1 MLLNSMPT
9 IHESSVSAKEKRS
22 MARAAE
28 LRIQLASFNHF
39 YNQALQAPE
48 TASTLLPFKI
58 SKPLS
63 TMVPELKQK
72 ILTTLRTHT
81 FSPTP
86 QSGNFSESTITSPM
100 NPHLTRNTAE

>member
-1 MLLNSMPT
+1 
-9 IHESSVSAKEKRS
+9 

-48 TASTLLPFKI
+48 TAK
-58 SKPLS
+58 
-63 TMVPELKQK
+63 LKQK